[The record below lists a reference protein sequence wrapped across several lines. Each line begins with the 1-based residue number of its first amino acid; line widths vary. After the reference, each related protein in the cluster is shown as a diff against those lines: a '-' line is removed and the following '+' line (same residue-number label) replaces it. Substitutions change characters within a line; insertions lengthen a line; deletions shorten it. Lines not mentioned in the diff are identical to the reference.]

1 MRSTLYIQVTTN
13 QITYIQIISQKH
25 ESVKD
30 VIILFL
36 NVPLFV
42 KILSEGDKKKIWEK
56 HVIKW
61 GENETH
67 AWSY

>member
-1 MRSTLYIQVTTN
+1 MNLL
-13 QITYIQIISQKH
+13 
-25 ESVKD
+25 KD

-42 KILSEGDKKKIWEK
+42 KILSEGDMKKIWEK